1 MSRSVS
7 MSVPMFG
14 TDGVRGTPGIY
25 PLDEQTLT
33 RIGAAIAQ
41 ALSGEPVRLLAG
53 RDTRESGPWIERH
66 LARGV
71 SAVRGTLVS
80 TGVLPT
86 PAIAFLTAARG
97 FDAGIVISASHN
109 PFPDNGVKVLTA
121 TGEKAPPELEARI
134 EALVADTSWKL
145 VGQEAA
151 AAETVDL
158 SDAYVAHARQVLA
171 GGRLG
176 AWRVAV
182 DCANGATT
190 VVAARVLK
198 EIGFDVVAIN
208 DVPNG
213 RNINERCGSIHPE
226 GLMAAVTAKECRLG
240 IAFDGDGDRVILVD
254 DRGAIVDGDAMLF
267 ICARHLQAAGRLTGN
282 AIVATVMSNIGLEAA
297 LRETGISV
305 HRCPVGD
312 RNVRETMLERGVVLG
327 GEQSGHIILDEWLP
341 TGDGLLTALSVIR
354 VMADTG
360 RTLSDLAS
368 ELETYPQALVNV
380 PVRDKP
386 PLDTIPDVA
395 DAIHHAEGLL
405 ADNGRVL
412 VRYSGTEP
420 LLRVMI
426 EGRDQ
431 AVVQELAGT
440 IAERVRKHLS

>member
-1 MSRSVS
+1 
-7 MSVPMFG
+7 
-14 TDGVRGTPGIY
+14 
-25 PLDEQTLT
+25 
-33 RIGAAIAQ
+33 
-41 ALSGEPVRLLAG
+41 
-53 RDTRESGPWIERH
+53 
-66 LARGV
+66 
-71 SAVRGTLVS
+71 
-80 TGVLPT
+80 
-86 PAIAFLTAARG
+86 
-97 FDAGIVISASHN
+97 
-109 PFPDNGVKVLTA
+109 
-121 TGEKAPPELEARI
+121 
-134 EALVADTSWKL
+134 
-145 VGQEAA
+145 
-151 AAETVDL
+151 
-158 SDAYVAHARQVLA
+158 
-171 GGRLG
+171 
-176 AWRVAV
+176 
-182 DCANGATT
+182 
-190 VVAARVLK
+190 
-198 EIGFDVVAIN
+198 
-208 DVPNG
+208 
-213 RNINERCGSIHPE
+213 
-226 GLMAAVTAKECRLG
+226 MAAVTAKECRLG

-312 RNVRETMLERGVVLG
+312 RNVRETMLERGVVIG